1 MVSKIDIVCGFL
13 GAGKTTLINRLLEGA
28 VSPADTVIIE
38 NEFGDVSIDDELL
51 ADSGMEM
58 RTLASG
64 CICCTLRG
72 NFVDALQQ
80 IATTYAPERI
90 LIEPTGMASPSDLI
104 SICEQVEKTAPVK
117 LNSLISVMN
126 AKNLS
131 RVLRMD
137 IPVFNAQFENV
148 SFVVLSHV
156 EGLEPEKVAETVAQL
171 HARVGDDVPVLT
183 DGLGSI
189 DPLLLLAQAEE
200 AFALRHDETRA
211 ALRDAVASTAR
222 DGQMEE
228 VDESAGDRD
237 FDDAGDVDDIERV
250 YEGFEAPVDVAPEPV
265 RTVESAV
272 KTKIEPTVGPLK
284 NFVDHIPGAGAAVSG
299 GDHDHDHGHDHDHD
313 HDHEHAHEHEHV
325 IDGVSSASFFPT
337 RPLTHEEID
346 QLIALFEGDDAG
358 MVFRAKGFVREE
370 GVGMMHLEYVMG
382 TEPNVVLTRY
392 GGKAK
397 LVVIGRDLDEAKIEA
412 ALA

>member
-156 EGLEPEKVAETVAQL
+156 EGMEPEKVAEAVTQL
-171 HARVGDDVPVLT
+171 HARVGDDVPVVT
-183 DGLGSI
+183 EGLESI
-189 DPLLLLAQAEE
+189 DPLLLLTQAEE

-211 ALRDAVASTAR
+211 ALRDAAASTAR
-222 DGQMEE
+222 DGRMEE

-237 FDDAGDVDDIERV
+237 FDDAGDVDDIEHV
-250 YEGFEAPVDVAPEPV
+250 YEGFETPADVEHEPI
-265 RTVESAV
+265 RTVEPAF
-272 KTKIEPTVGPLK
+272 KTKIEPAVGPLK
-284 NFVDHIPGAGAAVSG
+284 SFVDHIPGAGAVAP
-299 GDHDHDHGHDHDHD
+299 DHEHE
-313 HDHEHAHEHEHV
+313 HDHEHDHEHEHV

-346 QLIALFEGDDAG
+346 RLIALFEGDDAG

-382 TEPNVVLTRY
+382 SEPNVVLTRY

-397 LVVIGRDLDEAKIEA
+397 LVVIGRDLDDAKIEA